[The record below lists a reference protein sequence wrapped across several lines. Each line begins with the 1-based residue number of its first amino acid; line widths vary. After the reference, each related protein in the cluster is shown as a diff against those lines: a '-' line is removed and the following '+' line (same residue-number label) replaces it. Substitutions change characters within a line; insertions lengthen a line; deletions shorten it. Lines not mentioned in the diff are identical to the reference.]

1 MKIQLAGEVIRAS
14 QGQQHQDS
22 RDQKEW
28 NLFIIC
34 IESNWFQF
42 ISFFHQPLQSQN
54 FIQYPFTNQYLD
66 ALWGTPFAN
75 WFGAWNQ
82 QFFNK
87 GFKKKKIKMF
97 WDFERNHGDPNEKE
111 SIIKKSFWIISLLSA
126 AFEDHQTPSG
136 WQGSKNGIFL
146 FIILDQIG
154 FNSFPFYIN
163 HSNPKTLFSTPL
175 LISIWMLCGVP
186 PLPIDLGLEINS
198 FLIRDLKRKKSKC
211 FGILREIMVI
221 QMKGNQSSRKAFESF
236 QFRISLGTKRI

>member
-1 MKIQLAGEVIRAS
+1 MKTQLAGEVIRAS

-87 GFKKKKIKMF
+87 GFKKKKNQNVLGFWERSWWSKWKGINHQEKLLNHFSFECSIWRSSNTIRMAGIKEWNLSFHYIGSNWIQFISFFHQPLQSQNFIQYPFTNQYLDALWGTPFANWFGAWNQQFFNNGFKKKKIKMF
-97 WDFERNHGDPNEKE
+97 WDFERNHGDPNERE
-111 SIIKKSFWIISLLSA
+111 SILKKGIWI
-126 AFEDHQTPSG
+126 
-136 WQGSKNGIFL
+136 
-146 FIILDQIG
+146 
-154 FNSFPFYIN
+154 
-163 HSNPKTLFSTPL
+163 FS
-175 LISIWMLCGVP
+175 I
-186 PLPIDLGLEINS
+186 
-198 FLIRDLKRKKSKC
+198 
-211 FGILREIMVI
+211 
-221 QMKGNQSSRKAFESF
+221 
-236 QFRISLGTKRI
+236 